1 MSKHRPAGLLVA
13 SALLA
18 TGLPASSFS
27 QDKRKPIATTPSLQ
41 SLAPSQAVPSPP
53 TGTLRLRHIGTA
65 NDGPARI
72 WIEETGIKR
81 TGQIAELWVLQ
92 ALPADQMSN
101 GQAVAG
107 NWTFMKL
114 DCAAGTASPRRA
126 VIINSEARTLLDSGT
141 LPVAPSRPL
150 AGSTSAKLIQ
160 VICSPPPANVSAS
173 LLQDA
178 NSPTQAI
185 AWTRNPDLGRPL
197 EQQSETGDD
206 IGLPRGPLALK
217 DLMLDADKTEG
228 FFTFYTT
235 PGNLMASRSENIWV
249 LRVSQTD
256 RNSTLNGR
264 TISAAARWTN
274 WVTICDRNE
283 LTIRAAGLV
292 EADGRITRIPAGSL
306 PRASERTLFDRRG
319 EKAIMP
325 DEPEAG
331 VLYNKLCPDGV
342 SGVIM
347 GRMKIGLQP
356 IAYPSTQA
364 TIAASRRARNL
375 TETERTTALSCL
387 ALTYSSQS
395 LADEMTNDQWATLG
409 MKKQLVTLSSLLRE
423 AVGAENVTRAAL
435 TPPRERFAPMITAAK
450 SSKNMTAI
458 NRELDRCIA
467 TLPVGLEPRQFS
479 D

>member
-1 MSKHRPAGLLVA
+1 MSKHRPACLLVA

-18 TGLPASSFS
+18 TGLPAPSFS
-27 QDKRKPIATTPSLQ
+27 QDKRKPIATIPSLQ
-41 SLAPSQAVPSPP
+41 SLAPSQAVPRPP

-72 WIEETGIKR
+72 WVEETGIKR

-92 ALPADQMSN
+92 ALPVDQMAN

-126 VIINSEARTLLDSGT
+126 VIITSAARTLLDSGT
-141 LPVAPSRPL
+141 LPDAPSRPS

-160 VICSPPPANVSAS
+160 VICSPPPTNVSAP
-173 LLQDA
+173 LLLDA
-178 NSPTQAI
+178 QSPTQAI
-185 AWTRNPDLGRPL
+185 AWTRNPILGQPAQ
-197 EQQSETGDD
+197 QQSETGDD
-206 IGLPRGPLALK
+206 IGLPRGPLSLK
-217 DLMLDADKTEG
+217 DLMLDRDKREG

-249 LRVSQTD
+249 LRVSPAD
-256 RNSTLNGR
+256 RSFTLNGR
-264 TISAAARWTN
+264 TIAAAARWTN
-274 WVTICDRNE
+274 WVTNCDRNE

-292 EADGRITRIPAGSL
+292 EADGRTTRIPAQSL
-306 PRASERTLFDRRG
+306 PRATERTLFNRGG
-319 EKAIMP
+319 EKATMP
-325 DEPEAG
+325 DEPEAS
-331 VLYNKLCPDGV
+331 VLYDRLCPDGV

-347 GRMKIGLQP
+347 GNIKTGLQP
-356 IAYPSTQA
+356 MAYVSVQA

-375 TETERTTALSCL
+375 TIAERTTAISCL
-387 ALTYSSQS
+387 ALTYSAQS
-395 LADEMTNDQWATLG
+395 LADEMPNEQWAALG
-409 MKKQLVTLSSLLRE
+409 MKTQLLTFGRLLRE
-423 AVGAENVTRAAL
+423 AVGTENVTRAAL
-435 TPPRERFAPMITAAK
+435 TPPRERFAAMITAAK

-458 NRELDRCIA
+458 NRELNQCIA
-467 TLPVGLEPRQFS
+467 ALPLGVEPQQFS